1 MAFHGGTPLTTAIL
15 METVAYSLIAIAKNP
30 LNTLLNNSTPMTALS
45 RMQSRKTPLPEKP
58 SDDWSE
64 ANLELL
70 LDAIIL
76 LVHQNFKVPVSGIVP

>member
-1 MAFHGGTPLTTAIL
+1 
-15 METVAYSLIAIAKNP
+15 
-30 LNTLLNNSTPMTALS
+30 MTALS